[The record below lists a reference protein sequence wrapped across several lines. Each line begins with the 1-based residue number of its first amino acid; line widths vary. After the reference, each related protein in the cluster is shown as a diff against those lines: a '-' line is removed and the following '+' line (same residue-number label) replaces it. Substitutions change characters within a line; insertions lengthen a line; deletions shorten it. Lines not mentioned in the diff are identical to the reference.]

1 MQASKTLLIFLIV
14 FNFTACTSTNP
25 YGTAYSASDA
35 QSISQV
41 YFGEIINLTPVTI
54 DANSGNQLIGSIAGA
69 AIGGI
74 LGSDIGG
81 GTGSELASIGA
92 GVVGSYA
99 GSKIAD
105 EVGKKNG
112 VNITIKL
119 EGTGETVSI
128 VQPVD
133 PNQLF
138 KIGERVQISVNGN
151 SGRVTPAAAQ

>member
-1 MQASKTLLIFLIV
+1 MPASKILLIFFCV
-14 FNFTACTSTNP
+14 FGISACTSTNP

-35 QSISQV
+35 QGISQV

-74 LGSDIGG
+74 LGSDVGG
-81 GTGSELASIGA
+81 GTGSELAAIGG
-92 GVVGSYA
+92 GVAGSYV
-99 GSKIAD
+99 GNEIAN
-105 EVGKKNG
+105 EVSKKNG

-119 EGTGETVSI
+119 EGTGETFSI
-128 VQPVD
+128 VQPAD

-151 SGRVTPAAAQ
+151 SGRVTPAAQ